1 MKLEKEVLIFRTK
14 TELYEYTESLLS
26 PTSQVSVDGQANAKY
41 PLTVDVTHV
50 YGRKFDSHHI
60 DFRKPKFRKPK
71 FRIINWFKQSNR
83 WKHLLYGFLVSII
96 AGLNFTLGCA
106 AGMEFKDR
114 LHGGKW
120 DWIDFGLT
128 VAGGLAGSAIQL
140 TIINLLGWD
149 WLKYWL

>member
-1 MKLEKEVLIFRTK
+1 MKVEKEVLIFRSFK
-14 TELYEYTESLLS
+14 ELEQYVNILTA
-26 PTSQVSVDGQANAKY
+26 PASQVTVDGSAYAKY
-41 PLTVDVTHV
+41 PVTVDITHT
-50 YGRKFDSHHI
+50 YGKYEDAHHI
-60 DFRKPKFRKPK
+60 VFREPRC
-71 FRIINWFKQSNR
+71 RLINWFKQSNR

-96 AGLNFTLGCA
+96 AGFAFTLGCA
-106 AGMEFKDR
+106 AGMEFKDKQA
-114 LHGGKW
+114 GGKW

>member
-1 MKLEKEVLIFRTK
+1 MKVEKEVLIFRSEK
-14 TELYEYTESLLS
+14 ELNEYVIKLVR
-26 PTSQVSVDGQANAKY
+26 PTSQVAVEDGEGAKY
-41 PLTVDVTHV
+41 PATVDVIHT
-50 YGRKFDSHHI
+50 YGRKYDNHRI
-60 DFRKPKFRKPK
+60 VFRKPKKG
-71 FRIINWFKQSNR
+71 IIEWFKQSNR

-128 VAGGLAGSAIQL
+128 VAGGLAGSAIRL
-140 TIINLLGWD
+140 TIINLLGLG
-149 WLKYWL
+149 WLKLWI

>member
-60 DFRKPKFRKPK
+60 DFRKPKKG
-71 FRIINWFKQSNR
+71 IIEWFKQSNR

-96 AGLNFTLGCA
+96 AGLAFTLGCA

-128 VAGGLAGSAIQL
+128 VAGAWFGLMLRIV
-140 TIINLLGWD
+140 IINALGIE
-149 WLKYWL
+149 WLKLWI

>member
-14 TELYEYTESLLS
+14 TELHEYAESLLS

-41 PLTVDVTHV
+41 PLMVDVIHV

-60 DFRKPKFRKPK
+60 NFRKPKKG
-71 FRIINWFKQSNR
+71 IIEWFKQSNR

-96 AGLNFTLGCA
+96 AGFAFTIGCA

-114 LHGGKW
+114 LYGGKW

-128 VAGGLAGSAIQL
+128 VAGGLAGLALRL
-140 TIINLLGWD
+140 TIINLLGFG
-149 WLKYWL
+149 WLKLWV

>member
-1 MKLEKEVLIFRTK
+1 MKVEEEEVLIFRSEKELRGYTK
-14 TELYEYTESLLS
+14 AMTS
-26 PTSQVSVDGQANAKY
+26 PTSIVAVHGSVGAKY
-41 PLTVDVTHV
+41 PATVDVTHV
-50 YGRKFDSHHI
+50 HGIGYNNHI
-60 DFRKPKFRKPK
+60 IVFRKSKGGL
-71 FRIINWFKQSNR
+71 INWFKQSNR

-96 AGLNFTLGCA
+96 AGFAFTIGCA

-114 LHGGKW
+114 AWGGEW

-128 VAGGLAGSAIQL
+128 VAGGLAGLALRL

>member
-1 MKLEKEVLIFRTK
+1 MKVEKEVLIFRSEK
-14 TELYEYTESLLS
+14 ELYRYVSNMTS
-26 PTSQVSVDGQANAKY
+26 PTSSVEVEGNVGAKY
-41 PLTVDVTHV
+41 PATVDITHT

-60 DFRKPKFRKPK
+60 AFRKPKGGL
-71 FRIINWFKQSNR
+71 INWFKQSNR

-106 AGMEFKDR
+106 AGMEFKDH

-128 VAGGLAGSAIQL
+128 IAGGLAGSAIRL
-140 TIINLLGWD
+140 TIGNLLGIDFLTFWR
-149 WLKYWL
+149 

>member
-1 MKLEKEVLIFRTK
+1 MKVEKEVLIFRSEK
-14 TELYEYTESLLS
+14 ELYRYVSNMTS
-26 PTSQVSVDGQANAKY
+26 PTSSVEVEGNVGSKY
-41 PLTVDVTHV
+41 PATVDITHT
-50 YGRKFDSHHI
+50 YGRRFDVHHI
-60 DFRKPKFRKPK
+60 VFREPKGGL
-71 FRIINWFKQSNR
+71 INWFKQSNR

-128 VAGGLAGSAIQL
+128 IAGGLAGSAIRL
-140 TIINLLGWD
+140 TIGNLLGIEFLTFWR
-149 WLKYWL
+149 

>member
-60 DFRKPKFRKPK
+60 DFRKPKGGL
-71 FRIINWFKQSNR
+71 INWFKQSNR

-114 LHGGKW
+114 LYGGKW

-128 VAGGLAGSAIQL
+128 VAGGLAGSAIRL
-140 TIINLLGWD
+140 TIGNLLGIEFLAFWR
-149 WLKYWL
+149 